1 MNLQELIKEYEELD
15 KAEQMVEAGDI
26 LRQLKELEKELSK

>member
-15 KAEQMVEAGDI
+15 KAEQMVEAGDV
-26 LRQLKELEKELSK
+26 LEQLKELEKELSD